1 MMRIG
6 IALVILAF
14 LPGCLFPFGTPKFCC
29 VPSVDLGSDADDVHV
44 FRVDITRYFADISGD
59 DCYTYSEVPFT
70 FLGWTPPQIKVSGVV
85 GIFVFGVALNYPIYV
100 SQSVAARLYRP
111 SYELV
116 ELDSWQLPRR
126 VEWKMAP
133 NLTSQEDA
141 LDQLFRFAKGGEL
154 RPATFNPISSQ
165 LNPGSA
171 SAAHRRALLFGAS
184 EYDRLA
190 AGELASTDEARR
202 RLHDKA
208 EKLRQLAKE

>member
-6 IALVILAF
+6 IALAILAS

-29 VPSVDLGSDADDVHV
+29 VPSVDLGSNADDVHV
-44 FRVDITRYFADISGD
+44 FRVDITRYFADISGND
-59 DCYTYSEVPFT
+59 SYTYSEVPFT
-70 FLGWTPPQIKVSGVV
+70 FLGWTPPQIKVTGVV

-111 SYELV
+111 GYELV
-116 ELDSWQLPRR
+116 ELDSWQFPRQ

-133 NLTSQEDA
+133 DLTSQENA
-141 LDQLFRFAKGGEL
+141 LDQLFLFPKGGEL
-154 RPATFNPISSQ
+154 RPATFFTTSRQ

-190 AGELASTDEARR
+190 VGQVASTDEARC
-202 RLHDKA
+202 RLHHKA
-208 EKLRQLAKE
+208 ELLCQLAKK